1 MFIHFGLST
10 FAEKELSWGTA
21 KARFPDSNGTPPYTF
36 EEWTSWAQRLR
47 LEKFS
52 KEELARILKA
62 SGMRYLVLTVKHHE
76 GFHLWDTAYSTFKVT
91 RTPYGK
97 DFMREVIEACRLA
110 GVKVGLYYS
119 QRDWYHPDYCPI
131 DPETADPSGRPPHW
145 QAKPGKTP
153 RPGIRHKNYLDYQS
167 KVVEE
172 LCTKY
177 GKIDLFWWDAV
188 WYGESI
194 YGTRGGPF
202 LPGAWGGATFRGN
215 HVWLHVVRVP
225 KEGKLTLPRLPG
237 ITFVKQEM
245 LSGEGAIFRET
256 PEGYVL
262 DLSGLKRSDQ
272 PIIFKLTANRELTL
286 KDVQGVRQEAP
297 ARVAIATGTV
307 GQTLSW
313 EGLRTVTAVRVRSKA
328 SATFTVETSADG
340 ETWHAQAP
348 MKVSAQTAV
357 EIPVTVFQ
365 AGAFIEGVKAN
376 RLRVSATPAV
386 SAEMEVLA
394 VAE

>member
-1 MFIHFGLST
+1 MWLWWQSIMTAFIFGTRRFHELQPHILINNRASLPGDFDTPEQRIGMFQNRRPWESCMTLASGWSYTGPKSRPKSPVDIFRKLQST
-10 FAEKELSWGTA
+10 AIGDGNLLLSWG
-21 KARFPDSNGTPPYTF
+21 PWWDG
-36 EEWTSWAQRLR
+36 SWAEDQTAVLLR
-47 LEKFS
+47 VGEW
-52 KEELARILKA
+52 LK
-62 SGMRYLVLTVKHHE
+62 
-76 GFHLWDTAYSTFKVT
+76 
-91 RTPYGK
+91 
-97 DFMREVIEACRLA
+97 
-110 GVKVGLYYS
+110 
-119 QRDWYHPDYCPI
+119 Q
-131 DPETADPSGRPPHW
+131 
-145 QAKPGKTP
+145 
-153 RPGIRHKNYLDYQS
+153 
-167 KVVEE
+167 
-172 LCTKY
+172 
-177 GKIDLFWWDAV
+177 
-188 WYGESI
+188 YGESI

-225 KEGKLTLPRLPG
+225 KEGKRTLPRLPG
-237 ITFVKQEM
+237 ITFVRQEM

-262 DLSGLKRSDQ
+262 DLSGLKCSDQ
-272 PIIFKLTANRELTL
+272 PIILKLTANRELTL
-286 KDVQGVRQEAP
+286 KDVQGARQEAP
-297 ARVAIATGTV
+297 ARVAIATGAV

-340 ETWHAQAP
+340 ETWRAQAP
-348 MKVSAQTAV
+348 MMVSAQTAV